1 MKNKEQEA
9 TKEYAPIPFSME
21 HQIEYFS
28 RIVHQLNMLAFDL
41 PIRID
46 IIDDRKAYSNEW
58 LKENGFGH
66 MTSLI
71 PGDYSST
78 HK

>member
-1 MKNKEQEA
+1 MENKNKN
-9 TKEYAPIPFSME
+9 EYGSIPLSYQ
-21 HQIEYFS
+21 HQIRYITK
-28 RIVHQLNMLAFDL
+28 IVFNLNMLAFDL

-46 IIDDRKAYSNEW
+46 IIDDRKAYSDEW

-66 MTSLI
+66 MTL
-71 PGDYSST
+71 PTLEDFSST